1 MAKPGKTK
9 PTKGVDIVIIF
20 LVTVLLLFG
29 LVALLN
35 VLSDPFDGTEVG
47 LEGFLSRLNLEY
59 FNRQLVSILISL
71 AVAVPIAFLNYDQY
85 KPFVKTAYILICVL
99 LGLLLVVK
107 VNTRG
112 VFGWFKIGT
121 SRAFQPSELGKV
133 VLLVALSK
141 FVSEAYDRRGHF
153 NNFWDVLQAVIIFA
167 VPFTLVMMQPDFGTA
182 MVFAV
187 IGQRPKGPHP
197 GVPGPHA

>member
-1 MAKPGKTK
+1 MATPGKSK
-9 PTKGVDIVIIF
+9 STKGVDIVIIL

-47 LEGFLSRLNLEY
+47 LDGFMSRLNLEY

-71 AVAVPIAFLNYDQY
+71 GVAVPVAFLNYDQY
-85 KPFVKTAYILICVL
+85 KPFVKTAYIMICIL
-99 LGLLLVVK
+99 LALLLVVK

-112 VFGWFKIGT
+112 VFGWYKIGT

-133 VLLVALSK
+133 VLLVSLSK
-141 FVSEAYDRRGHF
+141 FVSEAYERRGHF
-153 NNFWDVLQAVIIFA
+153 NNFWDVLQAVLRS
-167 VPFTLVMMQPDFGTA
+167 PSPWS
-182 MVFAV
+182 
-187 IGQRPKGPHP
+187 
-197 GVPGPHA
+197 

>member
-1 MAKPGKTK
+1 MVKSGKAKQV
-9 PTKGVDIVIIF
+9 KGVDIVIIL

-71 AVAVPIAFLNYDQY
+71 ILAVPIAILDYDKY
-85 KPFVKTAYILICVL
+85 KPFVKMAYLVACGLLVL
-99 LGLLLVVK
+99 LLIVK

-112 VFGWFKIGT
+112 VFDWYKIGT
-121 SRAFQPSELGKV
+121 SRSFQPSEISKV

-153 NNFWDVLQAVIIFA
+153 NNFWDVLQAF
-167 VPFTLVMMQPDFGTA
+167 VPEVVEMSPTIVGFRNELGEGYQKHNLADL
-182 MVFAV
+182 
-187 IGQRPKGPHP
+187 
-197 GVPGPHA
+197 